1 MAESNQATNAQPNWR
16 GLHAVLLF
24 LVAILCGGLI
34 YQQHRFQERLD
45 ALDSIQNDRE
55 GRLIAEL
62 HQLSAAVAAVTTAS
76 SQQNALLHRSLGK
89 ALPLALPAETTRVFD
104 EIERQL
110 AAPESWPADAA
121 AVEARMSELHA
132 VLEASPPWVQEA
144 LVPRFVPAYWS
155 LQVLALVQEL
165 LPEDVEALDTR
176 IGQAESLMA
185 NRPMNASDVLVKK
198 LIDRQAGMAR
208 LLRAKLQQEA
218 VLVAEKALKGE
229 SDPGEALALL
239 ADFENPAFEALRA
252 QLSNRRELLGLTRRA
267 EVLTRQWP
275 VLEKISAPDLKERF
289 AAGFQLELQALQ
301 IDALSAS
308 IQDAQLKTQIDGLRQ
323 SVDNALSELADA
335 ANKRSKSEFNDYQRW
350 ALTQIDAVSP
360 LKEVS
365 PITKAKEGLE
375 RVLGN
380 EVKSAVSSAQDV
392 LTRDMIQYLS
402 VIDVRL
408 LDVAVAEWY
417 QEIFSER
424 FARLDMAHK
433 KRVVDAF
440 ASSSKKP
447 LGAT

>member
-185 NRPMNASDVLVKK
+185 NRPMNASDALIKK
-198 LIDRQAGMAR
+198 LIDRQH
-208 LLRAKLQQEA
+208 LLRAKLQQAA

-229 SDPGEALALL
+229 SDPEEALALL
-239 ADFENPAFEALRA
+239 ADFEHPTLEALRA
-252 QLSNRRELLGLTRRA
+252 QLNNRRELLGLARRA
-267 EVLTRQWP
+267 ESLTQQWP
-275 VLEKISAPDLKERF
+275 VLKKISAPDLKERF

-335 ANKRSKSEFNDYQRW
+335 ANKRSKIEFNDYQRW

-360 LKEVS
+360 LKEVA
-365 PITKAKEGLE
+365 PITKAKEGLK
-375 RVLGN
+375 RVFGN